1 MAGWPRFAE
10 GMRRFTLITIILLF
24 VALIV
29 VAIVQ
34 INAGRGPRRYPGPGV
49 SSTPSAPA
57 SS

>member
-1 MAGWPRFAE
+1 
-10 GMRRFTLITIILLF
+10 MRRFTLITIILLF
-24 VALIV
+24 VALVV

-57 SS
+57 ST